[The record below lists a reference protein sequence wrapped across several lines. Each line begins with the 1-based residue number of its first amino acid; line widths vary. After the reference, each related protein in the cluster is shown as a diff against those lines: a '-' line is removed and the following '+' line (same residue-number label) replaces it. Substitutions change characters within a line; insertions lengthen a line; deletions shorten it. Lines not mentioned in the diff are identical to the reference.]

1 MRVFR
6 NITFI
11 VFTAIVTLL
20 VISNIMH
27 AALGSGYTIPSRSYL
42 EGRIRQGVP
51 EATPEALAS
60 GEFQSQAEQFL
71 ADRFP
76 KRDGVLIRNAEL
88 QGMTIKLAN
97 LPFDYPALPT
107 FFGSRY
113 VYLPEWGSIQDI
125 PFSQRDYPSKRVEAA
140 AGKWASMMSAY
151 PDSHWCFA
159 MVDRAFTSDS
169 SPAYKLIGR
178 PADYQFFKERFSCAC
193 PRECLFIDL
202 SCSSTEMYFSDYY
215 HTDHHW
221 QVQGA
226 TKAYRQI
233 VTGLNREP
241 KDFDDFVVVFDGP
254 FFGSGVRSGLA
265 PLASDVVYDV
275 SYDTSNFSVSANG
288 KDVPRSDV
296 DEFLSDSHKSYRK
309 PAKYANVYADY
320 FHGDYGLLEY
330 FNADAPEGSLLVIG
344 DSYTNCMDR
353 FFAEN
358 YQHVSVIDPRY
369 CKNNLDAYVDELA
382 PDDIVV
388 LMSANNLIDKGILQ
402 KLG

>member
-11 VFTAIVTLL
+11 VFTTIVTLL
-20 VISNIMH
+20 VIGNIIF
-27 AALGSGYTIPSRSYL
+27 AALVDGYTIPSRSYL
-42 EGRIRQGVP
+42 EGRTRQGVP
-51 EATPEALAS
+51 EATLETLSS
-60 GEFQSQAEQFL
+60 GDFQSQAEQFL

-76 KRDGVLIRNAEL
+76 KRDGVLIRNAEM

-97 LPFDYPALPT
+97 LPFNYPALPT

-125 PFSQRDYPSKRVEAA
+125 PFSQRDYPSKRVESAA
-140 AGKWASMMSAY
+140 RKWAGFMSAH

-159 MVDRAFTSDS
+159 MVDRAFTSGS
-169 SPAYKLIGR
+169 SPTCGLIGR
-178 PADYQFFKERFSCAC
+178 PADYQFFEERFSRVLPGGCM
-193 PRECLFIDL
+193 LTDL
-202 SCSSTEMYFSDYY
+202 SCSSTEVYFSDYY

-226 TKAYRQI
+226 AKAYRKI
-233 VTGLNREP
+233 VTELDREP
-241 KDFDDFVVVFDGP
+241 KDLDDFVMVFGGP

-275 SYDTSNFSVSANG
+275 SYDASSFSVRANG
-288 KDVPRSDV
+288 EDIPRSDI
-296 DEFLSDSHKSYRK
+296 DEFLSDSYKSYRK

-320 FHGDYGLLEY
+320 FHKDYGLLEY
-330 FNADAPEGSLLVIG
+330 FNADAPEGTLLIIG

-358 YQHVSVIDPRY
+358 YQHVSIIDPRY
-369 CKNNLDAYVDELA
+369 YENNLDAYVDELA

-388 LMSANNLIDKGILQ
+388 LMSANNLIDKDTLK